1 MQAVNGD
8 KHVEVSTVR
17 CWVRQF
23 EQEEVGEASLLERP
37 GTTTNKSHRECIEEM
52 ISIEVGGDY
61 VEKWLCPVGN
71 KG

>member
-8 KHVEVSTVR
+8 KHVEVTTVR
-17 CWVRQF
+17 RCVLQF
-23 EQEEVGEASLLERP
+23 KQEEVGKASVCGKAKLGRP

-61 VEKWLCPVGN
+61 MEK
-71 KG
+71 